1 MLSLERDL
9 LVSGTLRSFLCALD
23 LGFDV
28 LKPYQSCLEILN
40 DDKMVAFW
48 SRFYLERVIS
58 LGL

>member
-28 LKPYQSCLEILN
+28 LKPYH
-40 DDKMVAFW
+40 
-48 SRFYLERVIS
+48 
-58 LGL
+58 